1 MDYRKP
7 FETATPEAVGIRSEG
22 DDRPGHNGTSVQSQV
37 EREKTVATNEGSPV
51 RTTGR
56 WDSYEVKCMTGRDVP
71 YGDKKPIVRG
81 YR

>member
-1 MDYRKP
+1 MVLP
-7 FETATPEAVGIRSEG
+7 SGENLGG
-22 DDRPGHNGTSVQSQV
+22 
-37 EREKTVATNEGSPV
+37 PV

-56 WDSYEVKCMTGRDVP
+56 WNSYEVKCMTGRDVP